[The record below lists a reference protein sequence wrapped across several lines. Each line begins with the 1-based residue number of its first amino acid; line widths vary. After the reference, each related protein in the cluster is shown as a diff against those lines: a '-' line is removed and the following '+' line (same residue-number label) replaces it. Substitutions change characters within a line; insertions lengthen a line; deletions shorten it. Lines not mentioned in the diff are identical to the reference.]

1 MDIGGSLFN
10 SGFLGADFFWWVGQI
25 ADDSTWRDNI
35 KAGKYTN
42 REDVPGWGRRY
53 KVRIIGLHDKEEES
67 VASEQLPWAQIM
79 YPVTAGG
86 GQSGAFQ
93 TANLRQGMFVF
104 GFFLDGKEQAVPVIM
119 GVLGNNSQ
127 TKLTQDIGSTETNL
141 APTSGYSEGT
151 VPKKGTSRETV
162 PETDLVVDKP
172 KTKEDASEA
181 ASLNNS
187 GSQNQFGL
195 PANKQITDAQRADI
209 QAAEEVAS
217 KPVSEGG
224 MGLDKN
230 DPAQKE
236 EMIEYIKKEVKK
248 GMDNRVR
255 NANSATAPSEPGATR
270 ETIDGVHL
278 TPASDVIRE
287 DLYRKPIPVMKPDDL
302 VGSAMKSM
310 QIVIDNLTQDIDKYT
325 SAMADGGYID
335 AVSMNKNLLNLKAT
349 QANAACEVSKY
360 MKIIMD
366 KMMEYVTK
374 TLNKELAEKVAQM
387 PSSQRWMMADM
398 KEITGMQTL
407 QNYNQITDNMCGT
420 IEKVLEDSI
429 GTSRI
434 QEEFGGVVQRFINQS
449 ISDETGL
456 DALSQED
463 KDIINAQ
470 NVLENYEQSLD
481 EQGLY
486 DVSTVTQEYLDQV
499 EQAAQTSEN
508 NKIKKPKV
516 PTCYAEELAAKI
528 IVSNKKLIDK
538 ANDNVVKSINYF
550 MNDMQK
556 MLTETGA
563 TETGDSSVSGQ
574 IMGITD
580 EEVFDKIRGG
590 TAYISATSVPTAI
603 FNNIN
608 PGITTSKGE
617 GCVVNIKVDT
627 GGLCGKGAVQA
638 EQYTWNFR
646 GSNYVNGNQPGTI
659 CDTSGA
665 GTGMVINMTVAGGEI
680 QTVQVHTM
688 GTGYKV
694 GDIIYPHMQGG
705 QGSIAGNGS
714 FTLTG
719 VQGPINAGG
728 IEIIK
733 RGADYNDGDVLFVDQ
748 DNYGVKSDD
757 ALFTITSTSVKIKKQ
772 LSGTGQS
779 LDDILGSLDGLSGNI
794 TEALQFKN
802 VTANVFPFELPP
814 NEAVSDLYKFGTG
827 GASKPDS
834 QLPSV
839 KGLADKIAD
848 VPETLGE
855 PGIPFIQP
863 SIGEETLEYENAKQ
877 TVLANQP

>member
-10 SGFLGADFFWWVGQI
+10 SGFLGADFFWWIGQI

-42 REDVPGWGRRY
+42 RKDVPGWGRRY
-53 KVRIIGLHDKEEES
+53 KVRIIGLHDKEEET
-67 VASEQLPWAQIM
+67 VKSEMLPWAQIM

-104 GFFLDGKEQAVPVIM
+104 GFFLDGKEQSVPVIM

-127 TKLTQDIGSTETNL
+127 TKLEQDIGNSAANL
-141 APTSGYSEGT
+141 SPTSGYSEGQ
-151 VPKKGTSRETV
+151 VPKKGTSKETV

-172 KTKEDASEA
+172 KSNSAADEA
-181 ASLNNS
+181 ASMNNS
-187 GSQNQFGL
+187 SSGAQNQFGL
-195 PANKQITDAQRADI
+195 PANKQVTDQQRADI
-209 QAAEEVAS
+209 KRAQEIGAKSIEDGGLGLEGEEY
-217 KPVSEGG
+217 
-224 MGLDKN
+224 
-230 DPAQKE
+230 
-236 EMIEYIKKEVKK
+236 IEYIKKEVKK

-255 NANSATAPSEPGATR
+255 NANAALSPSQPGATR

-287 DLYRKPIPVMKPDDL
+287 DLYRKSIPVMKPDDII
-302 VGSAMKSM
+302 GSAMKSM
-310 QIVIDNLTQDIDKYT
+310 QIVIDNLTQDVDKYT
-325 SAMADGGYID
+325 SALADGGYID

-349 QANAACEVSKY
+349 QSNAACEVSKY

-374 TLNKELAEKVAQM
+374 TLNKELSEKVAQM

-429 GTSRI
+429 GTS
-434 QEEFGGVVQRFINQS
+434 QVQDKFGGVIQRFINQT
-449 ISDETGL
+449 ISEETGL

-470 NVLENYEQSLD
+470 NIAENFEESLD
-481 EQGLY
+481 DEGLY
-486 DVSTVTQEYLDQV
+486 DVSTMTNDYQ
-499 EQAAQTSEN
+499 QTLSDAYEIIED
-508 NKIKKPKV
+508 NKLKKPKV

-556 MLTETGA
+556 MLTESGA
-563 TETGDSSVSGQ
+563 TEDSGESISGQ

-580 EEVFDKIRGG
+580 EEVLDQVRGG
-590 TAYISATSVPTAI
+590 TAYLTATSVPTGI
-603 FNNIN
+603 YGNIS
-608 PGITTSKGE
+608 PGITTSLGKG
-617 GCVVNIKVDT
+617 CIVNITVSS
-627 GGLCGKGAVQA
+627 GGLSGQGSAQA
-638 EQYTWNFR
+638 ENYAWIDR
-646 GSNYVNGNQPGTI
+646 GSNYVNGNQGGVI
-659 CDTSGA
+659 CDTSGI
-665 GTGMVINMTVAGGEI
+665 GTGMMINMTVATGEI
-680 QTVQVHTM
+680 QSVRVHTM

-694 GDIIYPHMQGG
+694 GDEIYPHMQGG
-705 QGSIAGNGS
+705 TGSIAGNGA
-714 FTLTG
+714 FKLTM
-719 VQGPINAGG
+719 VAGPVDPGG

-733 RGADYNDGDVLFVDQ
+733 KGADYADGDVLFVNQ
-748 DNYGVKSDD
+748 DNYGVLSTD
-757 ALFTITSTSVKIKKQ
+757 ATFTTTSTSTKIKKQ

-779 LDDILGSLDGLSGNI
+779 LDDILGSLGDIGGNM

-802 VTANVFPFELPP
+802 ITSNVFPFELPP
-814 NEAVSDLYKFGTG
+814 NEAVSDLYKLGTG

-839 KGLADKIAD
+839 KGLADKID
-848 VPETLGE
+848 TVKETIGE

-863 SIGEETLEYENAKQ
+863 TIGEEALDYVAAKAK
-877 TVLANQP
+877 VAANQSS

>member
-42 REDVPGWGRRY
+42 RKDVPGWGRRY
-53 KVRIIGLHDKEEES
+53 KVRIIGLHDKEEET
-67 VASEQLPWAQIM
+67 VKSEQLPWAQIM

-127 TKLTQDIGSTETNL
+127 TKLEQDIGNSEANL
-141 APTSGYSEGT
+141 APTSGYSEGQ
-151 VPKKGTSRETV
+151 VPKKGTSKETV
-162 PETDLVVDKP
+162 PETDLVVEKP
-172 KTKEDASEA
+172 KTDSDGNEA
-181 ASLNNS
+181 ASLNSSS
-187 GSQNQFGL
+187 GAQNQFGL
-195 PANKQITDAQRADI
+195 PANKQVSDAQRSDI
-209 QAAEEVAS
+209 TRAQEIGSKSVEDGGLGLEGEELV
-217 KPVSEGG
+217 
-224 MGLDKN
+224 D
-230 DPAQKE
+230 
-236 EMIEYIKKEVKK
+236 YIKKEVKK

-287 DLYRKPIPVMKPDDL
+287 DLYRKPIPVMKPDDII
-302 VGSAMKSM
+302 GSSMKSM

-325 SAMADGGYID
+325 SAMADGGYVD

-349 QANAACEVSKY
+349 QSNAACEVSKY

-374 TLNKELAEKVAQM
+374 TLNKELSDKVAKM

-420 IEKVLEDSI
+420 IEQVLEDSI
-429 GTSRI
+429 GTKGI
-434 QEEFGGVVQRFINQS
+434 EDTFGGKITSFINQS
-449 ISDETGL
+449 IEEQTGL
-456 DALSQED
+456 EALTQED

-470 NVLENYEQSLD
+470 TIVDNYEQSTTSTNTTVMTDVDTTTD
-481 EQGLY
+481 EY
-486 DVSTVTQEYLDQV
+486 QETLED
-499 EQAAQTSEN
+499 AQNTLEEK
-508 NKIKKPKV
+508 KIKKPKV

-550 MNDMQK
+550 MHDMQK
-556 MLTETGA
+556 MLTESGSTEPTG
-563 TETGDSSVSGQ
+563 ESISGQ

-580 EEVFDKIRGG
+580 EEVLDQVRGG
-590 TAYISATSVPTAI
+590 TAYITATSVPTGI
-603 FNNIN
+603 YGNIS
-608 PGITTSKGE
+608 PGITTSNGKG
-617 GCVVNIKVDT
+617 CIVNITVSS
-627 GGLCGKGAVQA
+627 GGICGSGSPQA
-638 EQYTWNFR
+638 ENISWIDR
-646 GSNYVNGNQPGTI
+646 GSNYVNGNQGGVI
-659 CDTSGA
+659 CDTSGI
-665 GTGMVINMTVAGGEI
+665 GTGMMVNMTVAAGEI
-680 QTVQVHTM
+680 QSLRVHTI

-694 GDIIYPHMQGG
+694 GDEIYPHMQGG
-705 QGSIAGNGS
+705 TGSIAGNGS
-714 FTLTG
+714 FKLTM
-719 VQGPINAGG
+719 VAGPVDPGG
-728 IEIIK
+728 IEILK
-733 RGADYNDGDVLFVDQ
+733 KGADYADGDVLFVNQ
-748 DNYGVKSDD
+748 DNYGVLSTD
-757 ALFTITSTSVKIKKQ
+757 ATFTTTSTSTKIEKQ

-779 LDDILGSLDGLSGNI
+779 LDDIFGALGDIGGNM

-802 VTANVFPFELPP
+802 ITANVFPFELPP
-814 NEAVSDLYKFGTG
+814 NEAVSDLYKLGTG

-839 KGLADKIAD
+839 KGLADKID
-848 VPETLGE
+848 NLNPTEGE

-863 SIGEETLEYENAKQ
+863 TIGEEALDYIAAKAN
-877 TVLANQP
+877 VAANQTS

>member
-10 SGFLGADFFWWVGQI
+10 SGFLGADFFWWIGQI

-35 KAGKYTN
+35 KPGKYTE
-42 REDVPGWGRRY
+42 RKDVPGWGRRY
-53 KVRIIGLHDKEEES
+53 KVRIIGLHDKEEET
-67 VASEQLPWAQIM
+67 VASDKLPWAQIM

-127 TKLTQDIGSTETNL
+127 TKLKQDIGSTETNL

-172 KTKEDASEA
+172 KSNSA
-181 ASLNNS
+181 ADESSSLNHT
-187 GSQNQFGL
+187 GSKNQFGL
-195 PANKQITDAQRADI
+195 PANKQVTDIQRADI
-209 QAAEEVAS
+209 TRAQEIGSKSIEDGGLGLEGEELIA
-217 KPVSEGG
+217 
-224 MGLDKN
+224 
-230 DPAQKE
+230 
-236 EMIEYIKKEVKK
+236 YIKKEVKK

-255 NANSATAPSEPGATR
+255 NANSAASPSQPGVTR
-270 ETIDGVHL
+270 ETIDGIHL

-287 DLYRKPIPVMKPDDL
+287 DLYRKPIPVMKPDDII
-302 VGSAMKSM
+302 GSAMKSM
-310 QIVIDNLTQDIDKYT
+310 QIIIDNLTQDIDKYT
-325 SAMADGGYID
+325 SAMSDGGYID
-335 AVSMNKNLLNLKAT
+335 AVSMNKNLLNLNAA
-349 QANAACEVSKY
+349 QSNAACEISKY

-374 TLNKELAEKVAQM
+374 TLNKELSLKVAQM

-420 IEKVLEDSI
+420 VEKVLEDSLD
-429 GTSRI
+429 TNNI
-434 QEEFGGVVQRFINQS
+434 QNKFGGVVQSYINQA
-449 ISDETGL
+449 ITDQTGL

-470 NVLENYEQSLD
+470 SVIADFEQSLN
-481 EQGLY
+481 EQGQY
-486 DVSTVTQEYLDQV
+486 DVSTMTDDKLAEYDQALQV
-499 EQAAQTSEN
+499 SEE
-508 NKIKKPKV
+508 KKMKKPKV
-516 PTCYAEELAAKI
+516 PTCFAEELAAKI
-528 IVSNKKLIDK
+528 IVSNKKLIDT

-563 TETGDSSVSGQ
+563 TEDSGESISGE

-580 EEVFDKIRGG
+580 EEVLDQVRGG
-590 TAYISATSVPTAI
+590 TAYITATSVPTGI
-603 FNNIN
+603 YGNIS
-608 PGITTSKGE
+608 PGITTSNGKG
-617 GCVVNIKVDT
+617 CIVNITVSS
-627 GGLCGKGAVQA
+627 GGLCGKDSPQA
-638 EQYTWNFR
+638 ENYVWISR
-646 GSNYVNGNQPGTI
+646 GTNYVNGNQSGTI
-659 CDTSGA
+659 CDTSGD
-665 GTGMVINMTVAGGEI
+665 GTGMVINMTVAAGEI
-680 QTVQVHTM
+680 QSVRVHTI

-705 QGSIAGNGS
+705 PGSIAGNGS
-714 FTLTG
+714 FKLTM
-719 VQGPINAGG
+719 VAGPVDPGG
-728 IEIIK
+728 IEILK
-733 RGADYNDGDVLFVDQ
+733 KGADYADGDVLFVNQ
-748 DNYGVKSDD
+748 NNYGVLSTD
-757 ALFTITSTSVKIKKQ
+757 ATFTTTSTSTKIQKQ

-779 LDDILGSLDGLSGNI
+779 LDDIFGALGDIGGNM

-802 VTANVFPFELPP
+802 ITSNVFPFELPP
-814 NEAVSDLYKFGTG
+814 NEAVSDLYKLGTG

-839 KGLADKIAD
+839 KGLADKID
-848 VPETLGE
+848 NLNPTEGE

-863 SIGEETLEYENAKQ
+863 TIGEEALDYIAAKAN
-877 TVLANQP
+877 VAANQTS